1 MNEKPTRRSGGS
13 RLKEGVVKEKQAFWK
28 LGLSGGG
35 NVPGERYSLISVF
48 SRARSGGAVGLV
60 LRVPSPVE
68 RCFLALYT
76 LSAFY

>member
-35 NVPGERYSLISVF
+35 NVPGERYSLISVAP
-48 SRARSGGAVGLV
+48 SVKSTPRHLRPVQRS
-60 LRVPSPVE
+60 SPIG
-68 RCFLALYT
+68 
-76 LSAFY
+76 